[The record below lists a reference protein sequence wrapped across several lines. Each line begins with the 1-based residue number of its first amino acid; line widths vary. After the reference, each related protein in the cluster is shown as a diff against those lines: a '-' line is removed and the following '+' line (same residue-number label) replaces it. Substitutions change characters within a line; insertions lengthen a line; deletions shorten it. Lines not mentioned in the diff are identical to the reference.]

1 MLQLAHAEFQ
11 FSGERQHLMAAQ
23 NSPTTSLSIQQTVA
37 QLGQHG
43 TATRALSAVFAP
55 TSRAPSVRLQTA
67 CHIFSECGRKTQLA
81 LASRLNHQRPSP
93 HGRQLRQ
100 VHLELSSR
108 LHAPGNLISIG
119 KNLQLTV
126 AHQSVTTQSNFRQT
140 RVSRGQRSQMVSV
153 RRLSR

>member
-1 MLQLAHAEFQ
+1 MFRLVHAEFQ
-11 FSGERQHLMAAQ
+11 FSGAHQHLTAAQ
-23 NSPTTSLSIQQTVA
+23 NSPTTSSSIQQTVA

-67 CHIFSECGRKTQLA
+67 CHIFSGCVQRMQSVSANLQN
-81 LASRLNHQRPSP
+81 RLRPTHHGHQSWRV
-93 HGRQLRQ
+93 RQ
-100 VHLELSSR
+100 ELSSR